1 MKVTHVIGVII
12 LIAAFGGNATAQ
24 ANVEHD
30 SCYQHA
36 DSLNLLS
43 YDIYEDRPDSGIFFA
58 NKALLTAQECSNDY
72 QKAWVLNNLGAAH
85 YVKAN
90 YETAIA
96 YHEDALAINL
106 TINDSFEL
114 GHTYNYL
121 GNAYMDQGALQTALD
136 YYIQATEILS
146 ALNKKSSLATIF
158 YNMSLVHY
166 DQLRMTSAIAYMKQA
181 ADYAKESDFPSIQ
194 YDAYASLLLYY
205 AEENRLDSAKK
216 YLDIALPYFTSSES
230 VTQLSLGYFY
240 VYQGFYEGTLGNFHA
255 ANQLLSKS
263 SDIFNEINDPYS
275 KANLLYY
282 QGKVALLQG
291 NTKQAQEYADDA
303 LTLAQ
308 NINALFRVI
317 EIRSL
322 QAQLY
327 ARIGKYKKAWVID
340 QEVDSINHELSSF
353 DSEKQLLNRRL
364 KQVERKNKSLT
375 TQKFKLQRDVT
386 KKTKLIERKDT
397 LILFFIAFIIAALT
411 YLFYLY
417 KLYTGRKRLIETK
430 DKILSVL
437 GHDLRTPVNQLQSII
452 SLAREGLLS
461 KEEEDSLFRNISL
474 SLDRISKS
482 LENILHWSK
491 THLIGAETNPET
503 LNLLAAT
510 EDAVGFHER
519 SLLDKEVN
527 LTIGEE
533 LGKIEVTADREQ
545 FQIILRNLIGNAN
558 KYSHRG
564 DSIKI
569 SAVTDTSAQKASISV
584 QDSGTGMTKMEIN
597 RILNSNFNQS
607 KLGTSQ
613 EQGTG
618 LGLVL
623 IKHFLKLNKGSLSVS
638 SEPGRG
644 SVFMCT
650 LPLAT

>member
-1 MKVTHVIGVII
+1 MKLILVVGII
-12 LIAAFGGNATAQ
+12 VLMAAFSCKANAQ

-30 SCYQHA
+30 SCYQLA

-43 YDIYEDRPDSGIFFA
+43 YNIYEDRPDSAIFFA
-58 NKALLTAQECSNDY
+58 NQALLTARACSNDY
-72 QKAWVLNNLGAAH
+72 QKSWALNNLGAAH

-90 YETAIA
+90 YETSIA
-96 YHEDALAINL
+96 YHEDALAIH
-106 TINDSFEL
+106 IAMNDSFEL

-146 ALNKKSSLATIF
+146 ALNNKSSLATIF

-166 DQLRMTSAIAYMKQA
+166 DQLRMTSAIGYMKQA
-181 ADYAKESDFPSIQ
+181 ADYAKESDFPSIE

-216 YLDIALPYFTSSES
+216 YLELAKPYFIGTDAA
-230 VTQLSLGYFY
+230 TQISLGYFY
-240 VYQGFYEGTLGNFHA
+240 AFEGFYEATLKNYREA
-255 ANQLLSKS
+255 DQLLAKS
-263 SDIFNEINDPYS
+263 EAIFVAIDDPYS
-275 KANLLYY
+275 NANLLYY
-282 QGKVALLQG
+282 KGKVALLRG
-291 NTKQAQEYADDA
+291 NISQAQAYAKQA
-303 LTLAQ
+303 LKLAQ
-308 NINALFRVI
+308 SINALFRVI

-327 ARIGKYKKAWVID
+327 ARSGNYKQAWVID

-375 TQKFKLQRDVT
+375 SQKFKLQKDVT

-397 LILFFIAFIIAALT
+397 LILFFVAFLIAALT

-461 KEEEDSLFRNISL
+461 KDEEESLFRNISL

-491 THLIGAETNPET
+491 THLIGSQTTQEP
-503 LNLLAAT
+503 LNLLTST

-533 LGKIEVTADREQ
+533 LGSIEIAADRAQ
-545 FQIILRNLIGNAN
+545 FQIILRNLIGNAL
-558 KYSHRG
+558 KYSYRG
-564 DSIKI
+564 DSIKV
-569 SAVTDTSAQKASISV
+569 SAVQDSSARKASISI

-597 RILNSNFNQS
+597 RILNFSFNQS

-623 IKHFLKLNKGSLSVS
+623 VKHFLKLNKGSLSVS

-644 SVFMCT
+644 SVFTCT